1 MAGMHV
7 TGTEKKSGECKI
19 YDYGIGL
26 RKRNKLKIKLKT
38 NLKKKEKR
46 KNDENN
52 RNNNCTYYTKNK
64 FENCINRRNE

>member
-38 NLKKKEKR
+38 NLKRRKR
-46 KNDENN
+46 GKM
-52 RNNNCTYYTKNK
+52 TKTTEIITVHIIQK
-64 FENCINRRNE
+64 INSKIV